1 MEQEYFDFLL
11 SFLDESEDELPSIF
25 DSHHLLWKL
34 HHIEFR
40 YSAMMDR
47 NRDMDG
53 REWRNRYGGKLSPW
67 PSNSMMRRDSTRIS
81 GR

>member
-11 SFLDESEDELPSIF
+11 SFLDESDGELPSIF

-53 REWRNRYGGKLSPW
+53 REWRQALTG
-67 PSNSMMRRDSTRIS
+67 IS
-81 GR
+81 KESCQCARGTPRAC